1 MRFGELAFIAVG
13 VPIWLVARAWRRYFS
28 LGQVEFG
35 DSTQMTV
42 ALWLTSLSTV
52 MWIFVF
58 AVMLLEDHSGGAR
71 SLATNL
77 SPALFGFIN
86 LLLCVGAVVCS
97 RSSRKPDQKSLS
109 LRTAIALSS
118 GCLMLIWLFL
128 LANPR

>member
-1 MRFGELAFIAVG
+1 MRFGEVAFIAVG

-28 LGQVEFG
+28 LDHVQFG
-35 DSTQMTV
+35 DSKQMMV
-42 ALWLTSLSTV
+42 ALSFLSLSTT

-58 AVMLLEDHSGGAR
+58 AVMFLEDHSSGAK
-71 SLATNL
+71 SLAATL

-109 LRTAIALSS
+109 LRTAIAVSS

-128 LANPR
+128 LATPH